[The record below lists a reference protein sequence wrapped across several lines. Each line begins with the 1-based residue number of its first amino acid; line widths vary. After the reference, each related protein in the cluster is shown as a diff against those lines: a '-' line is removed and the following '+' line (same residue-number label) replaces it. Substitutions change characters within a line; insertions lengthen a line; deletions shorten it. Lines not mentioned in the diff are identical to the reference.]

1 MRRIIGGVLLCLVL
15 LFQPAWADV
24 HILAINDFHGWI
36 EESGSSIG
44 MAKLAAFITRYA
56 SEHPDTIFVSGGDN
70 YQGDALS
77 SLSRGGIVNEIFHHA
92 GLEISAVGNHEL
104 DWGQG
109 LFDQWEKAGVRYL
122 AANILD
128 AHTDTP
134 AAWARPYRIVRV
146 GDKRIAFI
154 GLSTRETFGSTAAKN
169 LEGLRFEDAAMAAA
183 RWITYLK
190 QGSDKDG
197 PPDAI
202 ILLTHIPSF
211 QEPLTG
217 MITGEELST
226 LTRLKG
232 VDAVITG
239 HSHQLVAGR
248 MGGVPVIQA
257 ACFGKAAGVLHLQ
270 FDEKGLSGVIPEV
283 IVLKN
288 MAASLPNDPY
298 ALAVRDDYRR
308 RLSGIIDRKVCLLK
322 QDLPFEPH
330 AADRETPLGYLI
342 CEAVR
347 SQTGTQIALV
357 NNGAIRRG
365 LAAGDVTY
373 GHIMGV
379 FPFDDYVVTMR
390 ISGKELGE
398 IIRKAYADKKMR
410 PCQYAGLHL
419 TVHRRLIGG
428 HAVDIRLAN
437 GEELQDDAYYT
448 LAVPDY
454 IYEGGDGYAFQ
465 NAKDTR
471 YVYVQLRDMLA
482 EYLTARREIT
492 APDVRDIF
500 RSSLF

>member
-1 MRRIIGGVLLCLVL
+1 MRRILCGVLLCLVL

-24 HILAINDFHGWI
+24 HILSINDFHGWI
-36 EESGSSIG
+36 EESGSSVG

-56 SEHPDTIFVSGGDN
+56 AEHPDTIVVSGGDN
-70 YQGDALS
+70 YQGEALS
-77 SLSRGGIVNEIFHHA
+77 NLSRGGVVNDIYRHI

-104 DWGQG
+104 DWGTD
-109 LFDQWEKAGVRYL
+109 LFDQWGKTGVQYL

-128 AHTDTP
+128 TGTGAP
-134 AAWARPYRIVRV
+134 ISWAKPYRIVRA

-154 GLSTRETFGSTAAKN
+154 GLSTRETSGSTASKN
-169 LEGLRFEDAAMAAA
+169 LEGLRFEDAAVAAA

-190 QGSDKDG
+190 QESDKDG

-217 MITGEELST
+217 MITGDELST

-257 ACFGKAAGVLHLQ
+257 ACFGKAAGILHVQ
-270 FDEKGLSGVIPEV
+270 FDEKGLSGIMPEV
-283 IVLKN
+283 VVLKDI
-288 MAASLPNDPY
+288 AASLPNDPSV
-298 ALAVRDDYRR
+298 LAVRDDYRR
-308 RLSGIIDRKVCLLK
+308 RLSGIIDRKVCRLK
-322 QDLPFEPH
+322 QDLPFEHH

-365 LAAGDVTY
+365 LAAGEVTY

-390 ISGKELGE
+390 ISGKDLREVVGN
-398 IIRKAYADKKMR
+398 AYAGKKVR
-410 PCQYAGLHL
+410 PCQYAGLSL
-419 TVHRRLIGG
+419 MIHRTLIGG
-428 HAVDIRLAN
+428 PAVDINLAN
-437 GEELQDDAYYT
+437 GDELKDDAYYT

-465 NAKDTR
+465 NARDTR
-471 YVYVQLRDMLA
+471 YIYVQLRDMLA
-482 EYLTARREIT
+482 EYLTVRREIT
-492 APDVRDIF
+492 APDVRGVF
-500 RSSLF
+500 HSSLF